1 MRLMGQSN
9 YLVSSRPVRPYF
21 KTQGRQCIMNNT
33 QHCPLPPRHQY
44 THMPTQLHIYVHL
57 HTHNIQ
63 NPALKKKK
71 GRAMVEPALILVHR
85 RHRDRVISE
94 FKISLVYKE
103 KPCLEKKQ

>member
-1 MRLMGQSN
+1 
-9 YLVSSRPVRPYF
+9 
-21 KTQGRQCIMNNT
+21 MNNT

-71 GRAMVEPALILVHR
+71 NGGGVVTNNPKLV
-85 RHRDRVISE
+85 DYKINVKFLASSN
-94 FKISLVYKE
+94 FKN
-103 KPCLEKKQ
+103 